1 MVVAGT
7 VANLMMASIN
17 LSNMKRYIILFFL
30 FNSAFVNSQNQ
41 DKRHVIEYAN
51 MSSLSIANNYENYYS
66 RTYKEKKNGTSIGFD
81 INTIHG
87 IKFFERVSVSGGI
100 SLDWNINKTF
110 ISTPYIIDLRVFSSR
125 SNQDGFF
132 AYLQT
137 GKNIKWSNSFD
148 GNGTTAKLGV
158 GIIIKQNENSC
169 FTIELFKKSKQIET
183 QEFQEKGYY
192 NVNGF
197 GISLG
202 LTFN

>member
-1 MVVAGT
+1 MNFKPT
-7 VANLMMASIN
+7 KLFISIA
-17 LSNMKRYIILFFL
+17 L
-30 FNSAFVNSQNQ
+30 FNSILIHSQNQ

-51 MSSLSIANNYENYYS
+51 MSSLSIANNYENYYF
-66 RTYKEKKNGTSIGFD
+66 RTYKEKKNGTSIGVD

-87 IKFFERVSVSGGI
+87 IKFFERVSISGGI

-110 ISTPYIIDLRVFSSR
+110 LSTPYIIDLRIFSSR

-132 AYLQT
+132 AYIQT

-169 FTIELFKKSKQIET
+169 FTIELFKKSKEIET
-183 QEFQEKGYY
+183 EEFKEKGYY

-197 GISLG
+197 GISFGIIL
-202 LTFN
+202 N